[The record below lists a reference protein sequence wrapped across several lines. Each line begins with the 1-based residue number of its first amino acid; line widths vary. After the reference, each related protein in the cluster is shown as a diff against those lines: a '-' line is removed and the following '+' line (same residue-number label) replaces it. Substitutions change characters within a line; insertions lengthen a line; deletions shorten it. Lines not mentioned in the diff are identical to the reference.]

1 MWFLYQVP
9 NAKIWSTVEEFAFY
23 NNCIHYV
30 LGFFERDQEV
40 QNLAAVQSLYVTLVS
55 NNNYF
60 DLLQRS
66 CSRILDIHFQ
76 TQEALI
82 AIWNCNELSYFGVQN
97 VSSSFPPL
105 PKSQGLEGQTCCPN
119 CHGYCGVDLGDVPVK
134 PGSKTWACTCRGEY
148 LNNFPRWSEER
159 LIFRSQ
165 EFNSRTWDWRLEI
178 G

>member
-9 NAKIWSTVEEFAFY
+9 NAKIWSYSRRF
-23 NNCIHYV
+23 CLPRQLH
-30 LGFFERDQEV
+30 
-40 QNLAAVQSLYVTLVS
+40 SLCSWIFWKGSRSSKSSSNSINVCSLVS

-60 DLLQRS
+60 DPLQRS

-165 EFNSRTWDWRLEI
+165 EFDSGTWDWRLEI